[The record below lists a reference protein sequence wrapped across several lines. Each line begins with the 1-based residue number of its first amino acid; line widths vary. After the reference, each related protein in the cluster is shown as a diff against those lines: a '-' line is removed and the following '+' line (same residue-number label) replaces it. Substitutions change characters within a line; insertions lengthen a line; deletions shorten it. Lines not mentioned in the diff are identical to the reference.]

1 MAAPTLRLATD
12 ERRGAGLSVLS
23 VFIVS
28 AGPLANKFVLGYFS
42 APAASILTT
51 LATTV
56 LAVAFVLARSRRLPL
71 SLRPKLWLVGLFEG
85 AGVICMFASLTLV
98 SPVVIGFINR
108 LSTVFAVVLGIWIFG
123 ERIRKTE
130 ALLICAAV
138 AGALMFV
145 DSGMTAASAVGLG
158 LAVLYTAFFVV
169 SNAVAKSA
177 LSAEGAMTVLLY
189 SKGGALMTLLLF
201 GAMTGGWSGVVASPT
216 GVAWVTLSAAISVVG
231 LGLGYAGLRYLDF
244 AKANALRSFGP
255 VLISLYAWPFFP
267 VRLTPLNVGG
277 ALTLVIAVAVLA
289 YRTDT
294 SRGAAA
300 ARANLDHV

>member
-1 MAAPTLRLATD
+1 
-12 ERRGAGLSVLS
+12 
-23 VFIVS
+23 
-28 AGPLANKFVLGYFS
+28 
-42 APAASILTT
+42 
-51 LATTV
+51 
-56 LAVAFVLARSRRLPL
+56 
-71 SLRPKLWLVGLFEG
+71 
-85 AGVICMFASLTLV
+85 
-98 SPVVIGFINR
+98 
-108 LSTVFAVVLGIWIFG
+108 
-123 ERIRKTE
+123 
-130 ALLICAAV
+130 
-138 AGALMFV
+138 
-145 DSGMTAASAVGLG
+145 
-158 LAVLYTAFFVV
+158 
-169 SNAVAKSA
+169 
-177 LSAEGAMTVLLY
+177 MTVLLY

-201 GAMTGGWSGVVASPT
+201 GTMTGGWSGVVASPT